1 MQNKQLFKMGNLVRW
16 LAIYILLLFSS
27 GFYFRDNMG
36 TRALIMMFIGSFLL
50 MASYGLKLS
59 QCTKKNLFIFTTV
72 LIFVIISSV
81 IAQDEIK
88 RTIIFLIGYIS
99 ALIIVLSV
107 STVNY
112 MSIYIK
118 VLRSL
123 IVFSL
128 VINFLEIIQI
138 HAYNFLPNI
147 TLNDSHFMF
156 LTNIRNYGSQIR
168 NSSIFWE
175 PGAFQTFLVIS
186 YIFELKI
193 KNKNHVLFRWL
204 IIISLFTTL
213 STTGIICAFILLMC
227 QIMENE
233 DGLKNS
239 STLKRF
245 LLILIIALVIVLV
258 GLHYFSD
265 RLDYLIS
272 RNITIKLRLLFS
284 DSTQDASSTVR
295 RDSIFYPIKMFLSNP
310 LFGVGTT
317 GLSKISDIVGHTMLT
332 CTWLNWFAKSGV
344 VYGLFMVVGL
354 WRFITFGFKTKII
367 RILTFIAIILSI
379 SSENYIDNP
388 TIIVLSLYGFVIQNE
403 IANKERQENEKSN
416 FHIRNARSV

>member
-16 LAIYILLLFSS
+16 LAMYILLLFSS

-36 TRALIMMFIGSFLL
+36 TRALIMMFIGSLLL
-50 MASYGLKLS
+50 MASYGLKSS
-59 QCTKKNLFIFTTV
+59 QCTKKNLFIFATV

-107 STVNY
+107 RTVNY

-123 IVFSL
+123 ILFSL

-138 HAYNFLPNI
+138 HAYNFLPSI

-193 KNKNHVLFRWL
+193 KNKNHALFRWL
-204 IIISLFTTL
+204 IIITLFTTL

-239 STLKRF
+239 STLKRL

-295 RDSIFYPIKMFLSNP
+295 RDSIFYPLKMFLSNP
-310 LFGVGTT
+310 LLGVGTA
-317 GLSKISDIVGHTMLT
+317 GLNTISDIAGHTMLT

-354 WRFITFGFKTKII
+354 WRFITSGFKTKII
-367 RILTFIAIILSI
+367 RILTFIAIVLSI

-403 IANKERQENEKSN
+403 IADKERQENEKSN
-416 FHIRNARSV
+416 FHIRNARSI